1 MPGLGEVRRRGE
13 SYVAAW
19 QMFWTD
25 SCDGLRIGMVRG
37 ESLRDEGR
45 VGASLSEKKIHV
57 GVGLKD
63 GGIYLRIGTLKTCE
77 KKRFVRQ

>member
-1 MPGLGEVRRRGE
+1 MPWRKLHCGAVEVLGGFFQWVANRDGTRG
-13 SYVAAW
+13 V
-19 QMFWTD
+19 
-25 SCDGLRIGMVRG
+25 V
-37 ESLRDEGR
+37 EGR
-45 VGASLSEKKIHV
+45 RWGKRELIRKKNHV

>member
-1 MPGLGEVRRRGE
+1 M
-13 SYVAAW
+13 
-19 QMFWTD
+19 
-25 SCDGLRIGMVRG
+25 
-37 ESLRDEGR
+37 EGG